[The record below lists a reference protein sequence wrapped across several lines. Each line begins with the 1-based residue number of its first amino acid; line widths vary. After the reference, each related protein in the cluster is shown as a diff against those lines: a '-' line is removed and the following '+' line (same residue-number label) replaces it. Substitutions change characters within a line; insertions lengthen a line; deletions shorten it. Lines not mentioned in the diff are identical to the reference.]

1 VGSLRIPLL
10 SYNRV
15 PIESLLSN
23 ISNYHLR
30 EIRIAGTV
38 RAIKTHIMT
47 RGCGK
52 NYELTVISLEDESG
66 AIDILDQGACGRD
79 TSPVRAP
86 ALAIGDRV
94 EMLIHIVGK
103 ADGHGGLMEA
113 FTLWIER
120 AQD

>member
-1 VGSLRIPLL
+1 MRIPLL

-15 PIESLLSN
+15 PVESLLAN

-30 EIRIAGTV
+30 EIRIAGTI
-38 RAIKTHIMT
+38 RAIETHLMT

-66 AIDILDQGACGRD
+66 VINVLDQGACGRN
-79 TSPVRAP
+79 TSPLRDP
-86 ALAIGDRV
+86 ELAIGDRV
-94 EMLIHIVGK
+94 EMLVHIVGK
-103 ADGHGGLMEA
+103 ADGHEGPLEA
-113 FTLWIER
+113 STLRIER